1 MHSAL
6 LAKQI
11 YTGTQV
17 CFARS
22 ALCTLKLHL
31 RALVI
36 NNSIHTCCC
45 NGGKVGREMG
55 ILLLLLVLM
64 TVMTIKV
71 TTPFIPVL
79 LVIGWAVSLLLLL
92 MMMRMMMVIMVMM
105 MKVIPVV
112 LVERWAGS
120 RLCNR
125 NNHCQH
131 PFDNL

>member
-1 MHSAL
+1 MIQWLPVHSAL

-31 RALVI
+31 RALAI
-36 NNSIHTCCC
+36 NNNTCCC
-45 NGGKVGREMG
+45 NGGNVGREMG
-55 ILLLLLVLM
+55 ILLLLLM

-71 TTPFIPVL
+71 TTPFIPVV
-79 LVIGWAVSLLLLL
+79 LVDRWAVSLLLLL
-92 MMMRMMMVIMVMM
+92 MMMVMMVMM

-120 RLCNR
+120 RLCNK
-125 NNHCQH
+125 NDHCQH
-131 PFDNL
+131 HFDNL